1 MLSRLLTRLID
12 AQEPWARPFGDRVH
26 GLLGAIFGR
35 MIPVRDLL
43 NGRWLGHP
51 LHALLTD
58 VPIGA
63 LTLVIVLDVLDLA
76 ARRSLALAADVA
88 GAADLAQA
96 ADIALVL
103 GILTMLAAVLAGLAD
118 YSTTDGRAR
127 ARATVHGTLMV
138 ASLALYLVSLAL
150 RSGAPADRTLPVALS
165 ILAYLVLAAGAF
177 VGGDV
182 VFALGNM
189 VDRHAWRPA
198 GAKWQPLEVGE
209 IPEGT
214 PVKARAGIQN
224 LVLVRQGETILALHD
239 QCAHAGGPLS
249 SGTLVDGCLECPWH
263 GSRFE
268 LATGRRRRGPSVYD
282 QPSYEVRAAE
292 AGGYEVRRVS

>member
-1 MLSRLLTRLID
+1 MIARVLTRFID

-26 GLLGAIFGR
+26 GLLAALFGR
-35 MIPVRDLL
+35 MTAVRDLL

-63 LTLVIVLDVLDLA
+63 LTLVVILDLLDLA
-76 ARRSLALAADVA
+76 GRSSTTVA
-88 GAADLAQA
+88 FDTAGGADLARA

-103 GILTMLAAVLAGLAD
+103 GVLAMVAAALAGLAD
-118 YSTTDGRAR
+118 YSATDGRSR
-127 ARATVHGTLMV
+127 MRATVHGTLMV
-138 ASLALYLVSLAL
+138 LALALYLVSLAI
-150 RSGAPADRTLPVALS
+150 RATAPTDRTLPVVLS

-182 VFALGNM
+182 VYALGNM
-189 VDRHAWRPA
+189 VDRHAWRPT

-209 IPEGT
+209 LPEGT
-214 PVKARAGIQN
+214 PVKAKLGLQV

-249 SGTLVDGCLECPWH
+249 GGRLVDGCLECPWH

-268 LATGRRRRGPSVYD
+268 LGTGRRRRGPAVYD
-282 QPSYEVRAAE
+282 QPVYEVRVVE
-292 AGGYEVRRVS
+292 GGGYVARRAS